1 MSQEQFIAKAGKVT
15 NVFWPRGGLSSVLA
29 FFYIVY
35 QHGPIGSILYLVVP
49 IVAAGLLFASL
60 RLNPT
65 LWRRAWIAKQSFDQS
80 LRPHDPINHI
90 EGSYGQFQ
98 SFKPFKPQSEPA

>member
-1 MSQEQFIAKAGKVT
+1 MFS
-15 NVFWPRGGLSSVLA
+15 WSRGGLASVLA

-49 IVAAGLLFASL
+49 IVSAGLLFVSL

-65 LWRRAWIAKQSFDQS
+65 LWGRAWIAKQSFDQS

-90 EGSYGQFQ
+90 EGSRGQLLVLNVP